1 MSYKTSYDKEV
12 DFENDLIKMLIEDKG
27 WKDGVLEYPTEE
39 ELIRNWADIIYKR
52 NRSVDRLGNYPLTE
66 GEMTQIMTQIAMR
79 KTPLKLN
86 GFINDGIIQI
96 VRDEVRDT
104 HNFKKTVSLDIFNR
118 KEIAAGRTFY
128 QIARQPKYR
137 AKDSI
142 YPNRRGDFCLLINGM
157 PLIHVELK
165 KSCIPVS
172 EAQYQIQKYLSE
184 GIFTGIFSLVQ
195 IFIAM
200 NPEECTYF
208 ANPGS
213 SDKFNQN
220 FCFHWADSNNDPIN
234 AWQDIAGALISIPM
248 AHYMIGF
255 FTVADNTDK
264 TLKVMRSY
272 QYNAASAIADRVT
285 KMRWDDKVIYGGYVW
300 QTTGS
305 GKTMTSF
312 KSAQLIANS
321 KDADKVVFL
330 MDRIELGTQSLREYR
345 GFADESEEVQATEN
359 TDILIS
365 KLKSS
370 DTENTLIVTSIQKMS
385 RIKQEDGVNDY
396 DIELINNKR
405 IVFIVD
411 ECHRSVFGE
420 MLSTIKFTFPRAIF
434 FGFSG
439 TPILDINKKK
449 DSTTAD
455 VFGNELEG
463 ARYTVA
469 DGMRDKNVLGFDS
482 IPQPTYKDKE
492 LRRAVALDKA
502 KAADE
507 AEALADEKKKEV
519 YLHWMNDV
527 PMGEALDDEGDALE
541 SIEGELP
548 EGQYNCEKHRN
559 KVIDDILD
567 NWVSQSLNSKYHAI
581 LACSGIREAIEYYKL
596 IKSRNC
602 GLKVTAVFDPSDGN
616 NEHSLNKMHG
626 IHDILSDYNQM
637 YDKSFGIPS
646 YAAFKKDVCA
656 RLAHKDPYLAV
667 ENDKEKCLDILIVV
681 DQMLTGYDSKWLNT
695 LYMDKSYRWNN
706 IEMIIQAFSR
716 TNRVFQNDK
725 RHGIIRYYRRPYTMK
740 NIIEYAFKSY
750 SGDKPFGI
758 FVPKLKQNL
767 EYMNQVFSDVKDIF
781 VNAGISDFSKLPDDA
796 DDKKKFASLFRKLSS
811 YLESARVQGFVWEK
825 LQYGEDEGIEGGNVS
840 MLIDKM
846 TYETLLARYKELRRG
861 GSSGDGSDVGY
872 DIDPYLMSLP
882 TDKID
887 SDYMNSRFRKY
898 YKMVQ
903 EGADEEIK
911 SAMLNELHKS
921 FATLSQ
927 EEQKYAHMVIRDIQ
941 NSFLVYDESKSIKD
955 YISSYRAKAKNDELY
970 YFAIKLGVDEKALK
984 DFMSL
989 NVNEHNIDEFGRFEK
1004 LKQTID
1010 IDIAQR
1016 YFEEKEGIKIPR
1028 RKIHPKID
1036 KVLREFILNEEVEN
1050 WYSSEQLEL
1059 MMVAENVEYSH
1070 NAATTE
1076 YDNKTNIFV
1085 K

>member
-1 MSYKTSYDKEV
+1 MYRRCSPVSYKNSYDKEV
-12 DFENDLIKMLIEDKG
+12 DFENDLIKMLIDDKG

-39 ELIRNWADIIYKR
+39 ELIRNWVDIIYKR
-52 NRSVDRLGNYPLTE
+52 NRSEDRLGNYPLTE
-66 GEMTQIMTQIAMR
+66 GEINQIITQVAMR

-86 GFINDGIIQI
+86 GFINDGIVQI
-96 VRDEVRDT
+96 VRDEEQDT

-184 GIFTGIFSLVQ
+184 GVFTGIFSLVQ

-234 AWQDIAGALISIPM
+234 EWQDIAGDLISIPM

-255 FTVADNTDK
+255 YTVADNTDK

-285 KMRWDDKVIYGGYVW
+285 KMRWNDKSIYGGYVW

-345 GFADESEEVQATEN
+345 GFADEAEEVQATEN
-359 TDILIS
+359 TDVLIS
-365 KLKSS
+365 KLKSP
-370 DTENTLIVTSIQKMS
+370 DTKNTLIVTSIQKMS
-385 RIKQEDGVNDY
+385 RIKQEDGVNDH

-411 ECHRSVFGE
+411 ECHRSVFGD

-492 LRRAVALDKA
+492 LRRLVALDKA
-502 KAADE
+502 RATDE
-507 AEALADEKKKEV
+507 AEALADENKKEV

-527 PMGEALDDEGDALE
+527 PMGEELDDEGKTLE
-541 SIEGELP
+541 SIEGTLSDAL
-548 EGQYNCEKHRN
+548 YNCDKHRN

-567 NWVSQSLNSKYHAI
+567 NWVSQSLDGKYHAI
-581 LACSGIREAIEYYKL
+581 LACSSIAEAIEYYKL
-596 IKSRNC
+596 IKSKEC
-602 GLKVTAVFDPSDGN
+602 DLKVTAVFDPSDGN
-616 NEHSLNKMHG
+616 NENSIEKIHG
-626 IHDILSDYNQM
+626 IHDILKDYNQM
-637 YDKSFGIPS
+637 YDKTFGIS
-646 YAAFKKDVCA
+646 TYSGFKKDVCA
-656 RLAHKDPYLAV
+656 RLAHKEPYLAV
-667 ENDKEKCLDILIVV
+667 ENDKKKCLDILIVV

-695 LYMDKSYRWNN
+695 LYMDKIYRWNN
-706 IEMIIQAFSR
+706 IEMVIQAFSR

-725 RHGIIRYYRRPYTMK
+725 KHGIIRYYRRPYTMK

-750 SGDKPFGI
+750 SGDKPYGI

-767 EYMNQVFSDVKDIF
+767 ENMNHAFSDIKDIF
-781 VNAGISDFSKLPDDA
+781 MLADIPDFSRLPAEA
-796 DDKKKFASLFRKLSS
+796 DEKRKFASLFRQLHN

-825 LQYGEDEGIEGGNVS
+825 LKYGEDEGIFDGNVTV
-840 MLIDKM
+840 LFDKI

-861 GSSGDGSDVGY
+861 GSGTSADVGY

-903 EGADEEIK
+903 EGANEENK
-911 SAMLNELHKS
+911 SDMLNELHKS

-941 NSFLVYDESKSIKD
+941 NSVLLYDESKSIKD
-955 YISSYRAKAKNDELY
+955 YISSYKTKAKNEELHN
-970 YFAIKLGVDEKALK
+970 FAIKLGIDENALRE
-984 DFMSL
+984 FMSL

-1010 IDIAQR
+1010 IDIAQL
-1016 YFEEKEGIKIPR
+1016 YFEGKEGLSIPR

-1036 KVLREFILNEEVEN
+1036 KMLREFILNGEDEV
-1050 WYSSEQLEL
+1050 
-1059 MMVAENVEYSH
+1059 
-1070 NAATTE
+1070 
-1076 YDNKTNIFV
+1076 
-1085 K
+1085 

>member
-1 MSYKTSYDKEV
+1 MNYKTSYDKET

-52 NRSVDRLGNYPLTE
+52 NRSAVRLGDYPLTE
-66 GEMTQIMTQIAMR
+66 GEMNQIMTQVAMR

-86 GFINDGIIQI
+86 GFINDGIVQI
-96 VRDEVRDT
+96 VRDEERDT

-128 QIARQPKYR
+128 QIAIQPKYR

-172 EAQYQIQKYLSE
+172 EAQYQIRKYLSE
-184 GIFTGIFSLVQ
+184 GVFTGIFSLVQ

-234 AWQDIAGALISIPM
+234 AWKDIAGVLISIPI

-255 FTVADNTDK
+255 YTVADNTDK

-330 MDRIELGTQSLREYR
+330 MDRIELGSQSLREYR
-345 GFADESEEVQATEN
+345 GFADETEEVQATEN
-359 TDILIS
+359 TDVLIS
-365 KLKSS
+365 KLKSP

-385 RIKQEDGVNDY
+385 RIRQEDGVNNY

-411 ECHRSVFGE
+411 ECHRSVFGG

-469 DGMRDKNVLGFDS
+469 DGLRDKNVLGFDS

-492 LRRAVALDKA
+492 LRRTVALA
-502 KAADE
+502 KVNAADE
-507 AEALADEKKKEV
+507 VLALADEKKKEV
-519 YLHWMNDV
+519 YLHWMNEV
-527 PMGEALDDEGDALE
+527 PMGEELDDEGAALE
-541 SIEGELP
+541 SIEGELK
-548 EGQYNCEKHRN
+548 EGLYNCEKHQN
-559 KVIDDILD
+559 TVIDDILE

-581 LACSGIREAIEYYKL
+581 LACSSISEAIEYYKL
-596 IKSRNC
+596 IKSRDC

-616 NEHSLNKMHG
+616 NEHSIEKIHG
-626 IHDILSDYNQM
+626 IHDILSDYNRM
-637 YDKSFGIPS
+637 YDIGFGISS
-646 YAAFKKDVCA
+646 YALFKRDVCA
-656 RLAHKDPYLAV
+656 RLAHKEPYLAV

-706 IEMIIQAFSR
+706 IEMVIQAFSR

-758 FVPKLKQNL
+758 FVPKLMQNL
-767 EYMNQVFSDVKDIF
+767 KNMNQAFSDIKDIF
-781 VNAGISDFSKLPDDA
+781 TLANIPEFSRIPDEA
-796 DDKKKFASLFRKLSS
+796 DVKKKFASLFKQLHS

-825 LQYGEDEGIEGGNVS
+825 LEYGEDEGILDENVT
-840 MLIDKM
+840 MLFDKI

-861 GSSGDGSDVGY
+861 SSGTSSDVGY

-903 EGADEEIK
+903 EGADEETK

-927 EEQKYAHMVIRDIQ
+927 EEQKYAHIVIRDIQ

-955 YISSYRAKAKNDELY
+955 YISSYRAKAKNDELHN
-970 YFAIKLGVDEKALK
+970 FAIKLGVEESTLK
-984 DFMSL
+984 IFMSL
-989 NVNEHNIDEFGRFEK
+989 HINEHNIDEYGRFEK
-1004 LKQTID
+1004 LKQTVD

-1016 YFEEKEGIKIPR
+1016 YFEGIEGMRIPR

-1036 KVLREFILNEEVEN
+1036 KMLREFILTGGVQEWN
-1050 WYSSEQLEL
+1050 SLEQIELEK
-1059 MMVAENVEYSH
+1059 VAENFEYEL
-1070 NAATTE
+1070 NATATE
-1076 YDNKTNIFV
+1076 YNGKTNIFE
-1085 K
+1085 

>member
-1 MSYKTSYDKEV
+1 MSYKTSYDKEK
-12 DFENDLIKMLIEDKG
+12 DFENDLIKMLVEDKG
-27 WKDGVLEYPTEE
+27 WKDGVVDYPTEKD
-39 ELIRNWADIIYKR
+39 LIRNWADIIYKR
-52 NRSVDRLGNYPLTE
+52 NRSAVRLGDYPLTE
-66 GEMTQIMTQIAMR
+66 GEMTQIMTQIAIR

-86 GFINDGIIQI
+86 GFINDGTIQI
-96 VRDEVRDT
+96 VRDEERDI
-104 HNFKKTVSLDIFNR
+104 HNFKKTISLDIFNR

-128 QIARQPKYR
+128 QIARQPKYK

-195 IFIAM
+195 IFVAM
-200 NPEECTYF
+200 NPEDCTYF
-208 ANPGS
+208 SNPGS
-213 SDKFNQN
+213 ADKFNQN
-220 FCFHWADSNNDPIN
+220 FCFHWADKNNDPVN
-234 AWQDIAGALISIPM
+234 AWKDIAGALISIPM

-255 FTVADNTDK
+255 YTVADNNDNA
-264 TLKVMRSY
+264 LKVMRSY
-272 QYNAASAIADRVT
+272 QYNAAYAIADRVT
-285 KMRWDDKVIYGGYVW
+285 KMRWDDKVIHGGYVW

-345 GFADESEEVQATEN
+345 GFADETEEVQATEN

-365 KLKSS
+365 KLTSP
-370 DTENTLIVTSIQKMS
+370 NTKDILIVTSIQKMS
-385 RIKQEDGVNDY
+385 RIKQEDGVNNH
-396 DIELINNKR
+396 DIELINSKR

-455 VFGNELEG
+455 VFGDELED

-492 LRRAVALDKA
+492 LKRIVALEKA
-502 KAADE
+502 RAENE
-507 AEALADEKKKEV
+507 AEALADEKKKSV

-527 PMGEALDDEGDALE
+527 PMGEALDDEGAALE
-541 SIEGELP
+541 SIEGELS
-548 EGQYNCEKHRN
+548 EGLYNCENHHN
-559 KVIDDILD
+559 TVIDDILD
-567 NWVSQSLNSKYHAI
+567 NWVSQSLDSKYHAI
-581 LACSGIREAIEYYKL
+581 LACSSIPEAMEYYKL
-596 IKSRNC
+596 IKLRDC

-616 NEHSLNKMHG
+616 NEHSIEKIHG
-626 IHDILSDYNQM
+626 IHDILSDYNQR
-637 YDKSFGIPS
+637 YDKTFGISS
-646 YAAFKKDVCA
+646 YDSFKKDVCA
-656 RLAHKDPYLAV
+656 RLAHKEPYLGV
-667 ENDKEKCLDILIVV
+667 ENDKEMCLDLLIVV

-725 RHGIIRYYRRPYTMK
+725 KHGIIRYYRRPYTMK
-740 NIIEYAFKSY
+740 NIIDYAFKSY

-767 EYMNQVFSDVKDIF
+767 EKMNQVFLDIKVIF
-781 VNAGISDFSKLPDDA
+781 ELAGIPDFSSLPEEA
-796 DDKKKFASLFRKLSS
+796 DEKRKFASLFRQLSS

-825 LQYGEDEGIEGGNVS
+825 LEYGEGDGIVYGNVI
-840 MLIDKM
+840 LLFDKM
-846 TYETLLARYKELRRG
+846 TYETLLARYKELKRG
-861 GSSGDGSDVGY
+861 GSGGGSDVGY

-898 YKMVQ
+898 YKLVQ
-903 EGADEEIK
+903 EGADEVTK

-927 EEQKYAHMVIRDIQ
+927 EEQRYAHIVIRDIQ
-941 NSFLVYDESKSIKD
+941 NAFLVYDESKSIKD
-955 YISSYRAKAKNDELY
+955 YISSYKAKAKNDELHN
-970 YFAIKLGVDEKALK
+970 FAIKLGIDENALK
-984 DFMSL
+984 YFMSL

-1010 IDIAQR
+1010 MDIAQR
-1016 YFEEKEGIKIPR
+1016 YFEEIEGMEIPR

-1036 KVLREFILNEEVEN
+1036 KILREFILNGGVEEN
-1050 WYSSEQLEL
+1050 SYCSEQDEFD
-1059 MMVAENVEYSH
+1059 MVAENIKY
-1070 NAATTE
+1070 
-1076 YDNKTNIFV
+1076 
-1085 K
+1085 